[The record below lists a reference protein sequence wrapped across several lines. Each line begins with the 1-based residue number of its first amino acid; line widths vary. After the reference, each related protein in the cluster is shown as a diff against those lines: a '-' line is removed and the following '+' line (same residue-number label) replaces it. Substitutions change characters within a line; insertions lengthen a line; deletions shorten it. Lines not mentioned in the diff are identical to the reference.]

1 MNKRQLLVLA
11 LMVLLALGGA
21 LLAAACGESEGS
33 SAFGQAETTLTVTIT
48 PQSTA
53 APTATQEPVPTDP
66 PAPTA
71 TPQPPAPTATYTP
84 KPTCPPRTYNHVNI
98 DLLRLQP
105 GMTGAVITE
114 IDDNKIRIVLQG
126 VEFDITG
133 RGTLVGFGGRGDP
146 SDELFEQVVGAIDA
160 VRYQC

>member
-1 MNKRQLLVLA
+1 MNRRQLPVLA
-11 LMVLLALGGA
+11 LVVLTVMFALGGA
-21 LLAAACGESEGS
+21 LLAAACGGDSTEPEPTI
-33 SAFGQAETTLTVTIT
+33 ATIT

-71 TPQPPAPTATYTP
+71 TPQPPARTATFAP
-84 KPTCPPRTYNHVNI
+84 GPTCPPRTYNHVNI

-105 GMTGAVITE
+105 GLAGAVITE
-114 IDDNKIRIVLQG
+114 INDSTVRIVLQG

-146 SDELFEQVVGAIDA
+146 SDELFEQVVGAVDA